1 MPLLLLLL
9 LSSAEASSRNKKEE
23 VEVEEETVTEYYSAF
38 INITWVD
45 NDRQVNSIEVID
57 QKLTT
62 CCRFLTLSQQSRRQ
76 EGTQWQVRPACRE
89 EPSCSGTQG
98 STWTTTSAAT
108 RSTLPRRRLSLQLR
122 SAAAASLT

>member
-9 LSSAEASSRNKKEE
+9 LSSAEASSRNKKE
-23 VEVEEETVTEYYSAF
+23 EVEEETVTEYYSAF

-62 CCRFLTLSQQSRRQ
+62 CCRFLRLSQQNRRQ
-76 EGTQWQVRPACRE
+76 EGTQWQGRPACRA
-89 EPSCSGTQG
+89 EPSCSGTQV

-108 RSTLPRRRLSLQLR
+108 HWSTLPRRRLSLQSR
-122 SAAAASLT
+122 SAVAASLT

>member
-9 LSSAEASSRNKKEE
+9 LSSAEASSRNKKE
-23 VEVEEETVTEYYSAF
+23 EVEEETVTEYYSAF

-62 CCRFLTLSQQSRRQ
+62 CCRFLTRSQQNRRQ
-76 EGTQWQVRPACRE
+76 EGTQWQGRPTCRA
-89 EPSCSGTQG
+89 EPSCWGTQG

-108 RSTLPRRRLSLQLR
+108 HWSTLPRRRLSLQSR

>member
-9 LSSAEASSRNKKEE
+9 LSSAEASSRNKKE
-23 VEVEEETVTEYYSAF
+23 EVEEETVTEYYSAF

-62 CCRFLTLSQQSRRQ
+62 YCRFLTRSQQSRRQ
-76 EGTQWQVRPACRE
+76 EGTRWQGRPACRA

-98 STWTTTSAAT
+98 STWTTTSAAN
-108 RSTLPRRRLSLQLR
+108 RSTLPRRRLSLQLC